1 VDAKKFLPHLPKEE
15 FVAQT
20 LAVELYI
27 EGGVRAV
34 EIGSIMADRD
44 PDSGLNRYPD
54 LELMRLAIPRRTYTN
69 DHMKYIAAA
78 IINVFERRDK
88 ITKGL
93 KIVKEAPILR
103 HFTVELDRA

>member
-1 VDAKKFLPHLPKEE
+1 
-15 FVAQT
+15 
-20 LAVELYI
+20 
-27 EGGVRAV
+27 
-34 EIGSIMADRD
+34 
-44 PDSGLNRYPD
+44 
-54 LELMRLAIPRRTYTN
+54 
-69 DHMKYIAAA
+69 MKYIAAA